1 MNIDVLDAAP
11 STVVTDDS
19 PSMRPKSFAGD
30 FSWTLAGNVFYS
42 ACMVG
47 WMVLISKLGSL
58 DSRGRY
64 VFATVTTTPI
74 IMFAALGLRQMLATD
89 VRHEHK
95 FSRYLALRLF
105 CAASALVIIGCI
117 AWTLPWAAA
126 VIVLV
131 VGAAKALESVSDI
144 IFGRLQQFEKFD
156 WIARSQ
162 FVKGAATLTCL
173 AIGLAITRDAFG
185 AALGLVAG
193 FMLTLLFWDA
203 PLARR
208 IARGEDHDIA
218 AKRVNA
224 TKGAAAFSPDT
235 EFQIRQFLW
244 HAIPLALATT
254 LVTVNLNMPIYFLR
268 LFYGQAAEPLIGV
281 YGTLN
286 QLPAVGSVLM
296 NAIGIAASTRL
307 AALYGEGKF
316 GEFYRFVRKLTL
328 FCAAVGAAGIVVALI
343 AGRLVVTILYKQED
357 AAHISVLV
365 WLVVSGAFINTSGI
379 LGYAVTATRRF
390 HRFLI
395 PYLAV
400 TIAGAIACAILVSR
414 HDIALGAG
422 SDAALNGAAWSSIV
436 IGIAL
441 CLAPVFILIGLHIT
455 EHGRPSRTTG

>member
-1 MNIDVLDAAP
+1 MDTVAAVPAAAMIDDLSAV
-11 STVVTDDS
+11 
-19 PSMRPKSFAGD
+19 RRKSFAGD

-42 ACMVG
+42 ACMVA

-74 IMFAALGLRQMLATD
+74 IMFAALGLRSMLATD
-89 VRHEHK
+89 TRHEHK
-95 FSRYLALRLF
+95 FSRYLALRLV
-105 CAASALVIIGCI
+105 CAASALIIIGCI
-117 AWTLPWAAA
+117 AWTLPWAAG

-144 IFGRLQQFEKFD
+144 IFGRLQQFERFD

-162 FVKGAATLTCL
+162 FVKGIATLTCL
-173 AIGLAITRDAFG
+173 AIGLAITRDALG

-193 FMLTLLFWDA
+193 FMLTLLLWDA

-208 IARGEDHDIA
+208 VARGEEHGIGARRVSA
-218 AKRVNA
+218 A
-224 TKGAAAFSPDT
+224 KGAAESSADAK
-235 EFQIRQFLW
+235 FQIRQFLW

-268 LFYGQAAEPLIGV
+268 LYYGQAAEPLIGV

-316 GEFYRFVRKLTL
+316 SEFYRFVGKLTL

-343 AGRLVVTILYKQED
+343 AGKLVITILYKQED
-357 AAHISVLV
+357 ADRKSVV
-365 WLVVSGAFINTSGI
+365 
-379 LGYAVTATRRF
+379 
-390 HRFLI
+390 
-395 PYLAV
+395 
-400 TIAGAIACAILVSR
+400 
-414 HDIALGAG
+414 
-422 SDAALNGAAWSSIV
+422 
-436 IGIAL
+436 
-441 CLAPVFILIGLHIT
+441 
-455 EHGRPSRTTG
+455 